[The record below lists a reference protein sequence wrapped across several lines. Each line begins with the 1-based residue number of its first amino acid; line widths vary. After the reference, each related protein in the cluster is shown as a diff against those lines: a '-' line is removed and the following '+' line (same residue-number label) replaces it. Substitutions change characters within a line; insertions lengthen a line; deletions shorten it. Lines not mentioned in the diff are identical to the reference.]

1 MQNKLEYATTLK
13 ELQAVAK
20 NYNIKFSGLKKS
32 ALKSRL
38 TRVGICY
45 NPETNFTK
53 NCEGTKP
60 KKSRKSKKSP
70 AKSTSKSPRKSTSK
84 SSRKSPRKSSRKSP
98 RKSTRKLS
106 AYNIFVKEYTNQELK
121 KGRKGGKQ
129 LFKEASELWQQSKYQ

>member
-45 NPETNFTK
+45 NPETNFTR

-70 AKSTSKSPRKSTSK
+70 AKSP
-84 SSRKSPRKSSRKSP
+84 RKSPRKSSRKSP
-98 RKSTRKLS
+98 RKSSRKLS
-106 AYNIFVKEYTNQELK
+106 AYNIFVKEYTNQELN

>member
-60 KKSRKSKKSP
+60 KKSRKSRKSP
-70 AKSTSKSPRKSTSK
+70 AKSPAKSPRKSQRKSTHKSPSKSPRKSQ
-84 SSRKSPRKSSRKSP
+84 RKPSERVVFMG
-98 RKSTRKLS
+98 KLM
-106 AYNIFVKEYTNQELK
+106 
-121 KGRKGGKQ
+121 KGGKMNM
-129 LFKEASELWQQSKYQ
+129 KEASQAYADYKARQNL

>member
-45 NPETNFTK
+45 NPETNFTR

-70 AKSTSKSPRKSTSK
+70 AKSP
-84 SSRKSPRKSSRKSP
+84 RKSPRKSSRKSP

-106 AYNIFVKEYTNQELK
+106 AYNIFVQEYTNQELN

>member
-70 AKSTSKSPRKSTSK
+70 VKSPRKST
-84 SSRKSPRKSSRKSP
+84 RKSPRKSP
-98 RKSTRKLS
+98 RKSTRKPNEAAVFMGKLM
-106 AYNIFVKEYTNQELK
+106 
-121 KGRKGGKQ
+121 KGGKMSM
-129 LFKEASELWQQSKYQ
+129 KEAAKLWQQSKLQ

>member
-45 NPETNFTK
+45 NPETNFTR
-53 NCEGTKP
+53 NCEGDKP
-60 KKSRKSKKSP
+60 KKSRKSKKSSAKSP
-70 AKSTSKSPRKSTSK
+70 VKSPRKSTSKSTSK
-84 SSRKSPRKSSRKSP
+84 SSRKSPRKSP
-98 RKSTRKLS
+98 RKSTRKPNEAAVFMGKLM
-106 AYNIFVKEYTNQELK
+106 
-121 KGRKGGKQ
+121 KGGKMNM
-129 LFKEASELWQQSKYQ
+129 KEAAQLWQQSKQQ

>member
-1 MQNKLEYATTLK
+1 MQNKPEYATTLK

-45 NPETNFTK
+45 NPETNFTR
-53 NCEGTKP
+53 NCEGDKV

-70 AKSTSKSPRKSTSK
+70 AKSPSK
-84 SSRKSPRKSSRKSP
+84 SSRKSKKSP
-98 RKSTRKLS
+98 AKSPSKPSRKSTRKLS
-106 AYNIFVKEYTNQELK
+106 AYNIFVREYTNEEIK
-121 KGRKGGKQ
+121 KGRKGGKE
-129 LFKEASELWQQSKYQ
+129 LFKEASELWQQSKLQ